1 MIDFYTDGSTV
12 GVALSGWTS
21 IVLISYILFEYVNW
35 SVTRLFFFRK
45 IFIYFK
51 VRKYI
56 NSIIPSWWGIKKI
69 SLLTMS
75 KRKGNSNV
83 EILFEVTYNIKLSP
97 PKPLTGVSD
106 ILVYRNGKIISTSF
120 VLKERIDELD
130 NKINKVQM
138 KRDKVLEELGI

>member
-1 MIDFYTDGSTV
+1 
-12 GVALSGWTS
+12 
-21 IVLISYILFEYVNW
+21 
-35 SVTRLFFFRK
+35 
-45 IFIYFK
+45 
-51 VRKYI
+51 
-56 NSIIPSWWGIKKI
+56 
-69 SLLTMS
+69 MS